1 MVYVCVLLISYLVG
15 SINFAIYLAK
25 IRNVDLFTS
34 GSGNPGATNV
44 KRTMGAFWGNT
55 VFLLDFLKG
64 YLAIFLAL
72 KLSNIYESDLDL
84 LCVLAL
90 IGVILGHSFSLF
102 LRFRGGKGVAT
113 TMGGMAGFMFP
124 VLLIGLIIWLITFLM
139 TRVVALASIIFA
151 LSLPISA
158 YFFYI
163 EGSWSL
169 RVIVSMIIAILITLR
184 HISNIKRLLKGNENC
199 FNKM

>member
-1 MVYVCVLLISYLVG
+1 MVYVSILLISYLVG

-44 KRTMGAFWGNT
+44 KRTMGPFWGNT
-55 VFLLDFLKG
+55 VFLLDFIKG
-64 YLAIFLAL
+64 YVAIFLAL
-72 KLSNIYESDLDL
+72 KLSNMYESDLDW
-84 LCVLAL
+84 LCVIAL

-102 LRFRGGKGVAT
+102 LKFRGGKGVAT

-124 VLLIGLIIWLITFLM
+124 VLVIGLIIWLITFLM
-139 TRVVALASIIFA
+139 TRVVALASIFFA
-151 LSLPISA
+151 LSLPLSA
-158 YFFYI
+158 YFFYN

-169 RVIVSMIIAILITLR
+169 RVTVSMIIAILITLR
-184 HISNIKRLLKGNENC
+184 HISNIKRLLKGKEYC
-199 FNKM
+199 FNKK

>member
-1 MVYVCVLLISYLVG
+1 MVYVSILLISYLVG

-44 KRTMGAFWGNT
+44 KRTMGPFWGNT
-55 VFLLDFLKG
+55 VFLLDFIKG
-64 YLAIFLAL
+64 YVAIFLAL
-72 KLSNIYESDLDL
+72 KLSNMYEFDLDW
-84 LCVLAL
+84 LCVIAL

-102 LRFRGGKGVAT
+102 LKFRGGKGVAT

-124 VLLIGLIIWLITFLM
+124 VLVIGLIIWLITFLM
-139 TRVVALASIIFA
+139 TRVVALASIFFA
-151 LSLPISA
+151 LSLPLSA
-158 YFFYI
+158 YFFYN

-169 RVIVSMIIAILITLR
+169 RVTVSMIIAILITLR
-184 HISNIKRLLKGNENC
+184 HISNIKRLLKGKEYC
-199 FNKM
+199 FNKK